1 MNKYKQL
8 EETTHRNPQQCEQRR
23 KELETRLVPR
33 SQTQSDMDHTLQR
46 LQARAVLSRQKQ
58 NDLIET
64 RIKDLQ
70 TQSER
75 EKNNCWLKRMQGKP
89 WKARDPM
96 HIRGR
101 FYHRISFF

>member
-75 EKNNCWLKRMQGKP
+75 EKQLLVEENAR
-89 WKARDPM
+89 KALDSQRSNAYQ
-96 HIRGR
+96 R
-101 FYHRISFF
+101 